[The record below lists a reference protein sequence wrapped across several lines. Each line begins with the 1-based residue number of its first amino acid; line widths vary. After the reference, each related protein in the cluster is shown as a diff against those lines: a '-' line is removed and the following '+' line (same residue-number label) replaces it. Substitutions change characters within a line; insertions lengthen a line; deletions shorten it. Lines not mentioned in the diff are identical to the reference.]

1 MSRSSSA
8 VVQGPGRV
16 SGGGIPAGALMSA
29 GGPEGDRLRADGSDR
44 SPQDEMP
51 PIGDL
56 QLVLVTARGFEMPLV
71 TSPAQAAR
79 LLRSSGEAD
88 AADQR
93 SDGDPGIPRPARQ
106 SVRDAPRGLCG
117 MKRTPSSR
125 QRLNGDGRL
134 AGTTRDGVRSR
145 SRDERN
151 CAQWF
156 ARFEERREEPT
167 GRPSHSE
174 VRRLRKELEALRRLV
189 TGEQIP

>member
-93 SDGDPGIPRPARQ
+93 SDGDPGIPRGR
-106 SVRDAPRGLCG
+106 RLCRPRPVPVDQLL
-117 MKRTPSSR
+117 SR
-125 QRLNGDGRL
+125 GRL
-134 AGTTRDGVRSR
+134 VS
-145 SRDERN
+145 
-151 CAQWF
+151 
-156 ARFEERREEPT
+156 RFETPL
-167 GRPSHSE
+167 GGC
-174 VRRLRKELEALRRLV
+174 AA
-189 TGEQIP
+189 